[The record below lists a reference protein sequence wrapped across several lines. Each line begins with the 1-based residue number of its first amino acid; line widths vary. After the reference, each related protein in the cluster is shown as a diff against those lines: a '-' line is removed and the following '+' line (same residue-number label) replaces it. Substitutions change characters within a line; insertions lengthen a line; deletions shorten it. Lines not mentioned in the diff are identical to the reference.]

1 MAVLKYKDPTT
12 GEYVSLGLGT
22 IDVVD
27 NLMSTSTTSALSANQ
42 GRVLNEKKLEVSNII
57 AGDNI
62 TLDKNGNDVTINAS
76 QVNVVDNLTSTSAT
90 DALSANQGNVLYN
103 TKVPMKNRSA
113 ENPDKDF
120 NNYMKT
126 GMYYIAGGATN
137 APENEYIKLLTIGT
151 SPVASS
157 GDNFQIAGTMANNMY
172 YRKGSTSAGAM
183 NWGSWKQVASVEY
196 GTWTPTLNT
205 VEGAAPTMTYTS
217 RRGNYRKIGNLVYVD
232 FYIRGKITA
241 LTGTNNYGT
250 ITGLPFKTTNT
261 RAFGEEGLHMGI
273 MYSLVANETNVCLVF
288 HPDSNIIRI
297 QYAYGAGAS
306 TLKVTPTNYFEIGG
320 NGWYITP

>member
-1 MAVLKYKDPTT
+1 MAVLKYKDPIT

-42 GRVLNEKKLEVSNII
+42 GRILNEKKLEASNII

-62 TLDKNGNDVTINAS
+62 TLDKNGNDITINS
-76 QVNVVDNLTSTSAT
+76 NQVEVIDNLTSTSAT
-90 DALSANQGNVLYN
+90 SALSANQGNFLYN
-103 TKVPMKNRSA
+103 AKVPMRNYAA
-113 ENPDKDF
+113 ENPDKNL

-151 SPVASS
+151 GLEASS

-172 YRKGSTSAGAM
+172 YRKGSATAGVM

-196 GTWTPTLNT
+196 GTWTPAINT
-205 VEGAAPTMTYTS
+205 VEGAIPKMTYTT
-217 RRGNYRKIGNLVYVD
+217 RKGNYRKIGNLVYVD

-250 ITGLPFKTTNT
+250 ITGLPFKTTST
-261 RAFGEEGLHMGI
+261 SQFGEEELNMGI
-273 MYSLVANETNVCLVF
+273 MYSLVASENNVCLVF
-288 HPDSNIIRI
+288 YPDSNIIRI
-297 QYAYGAGAS
+297 QEYYGASANK
-306 TLKVTPTNYFEIGG
+306 LKVTPTNYFEIGG
-320 NGWYITP
+320 NGWYTTP

>member
-1 MAVLKYKDPTT
+1 MAVLKYKDPIT

-42 GRVLNEKKLEVSNII
+42 GRILNEKKLEASNII

-76 QVNVVDNLTSTSAT
+76 QINVVDNLTSTSAT

-103 TKVPMKNRSA
+103 TKVPMRNYSA
-113 ENPDKDF
+113 ENRDKDF

-126 GMYYIAGGATN
+126 GMYYIASGATN
-137 APENEYIKLLTIGT
+137 APENAYIKLLTIGT
-151 SPVASS
+151 GPEASS

-172 YRKGSTSAGAM
+172 YRKGSTTAGAM

-196 GTWTPTLNT
+196 GTWTPAINT
-205 VEGAAPTMTYTS
+205 TEGAIPKMTYTT
-217 RRGNYRKIGNLVYVD
+217 RKGNYRKIGNLVYVD
-232 FYIRGKITA
+232 FYIRGKITE

-250 ITGLPFKTTNT
+250 ITGLPFKTTST
-261 RAFGEEGLHMGI
+261 RQFGEEGLNMGV
-273 MYSLVANETNVCLVF
+273 MYSLVADETNVCLSF
-288 HPDSNIIRI
+288 FPNSNIIKI
-297 QYAYGAGAS
+297 QRYYGVSADK
-306 TLKVTPTNYFEIGG
+306 LKVTPTSYFEIGG
-320 NGWYITP
+320 NGWYTTP

>member
-1 MAVLKYKDPTT
+1 MAVLKYKDPIT

-42 GRVLNEKKLEVSNII
+42 GRILNEKKLEASNII

-62 TLDKNGNDVTINAS
+62 TLDKNGNDITINS
-76 QVNVVDNLTSTSAT
+76 NQVEVIDNLTSTSAT
-90 DALSANQGNVLYN
+90 SALSANQGNVLYN
-103 TKVPMKNRSA
+103 TKVPMRNYSA
-113 ENPDKDF
+113 ENRDKDF

-151 SPVASS
+151 GLAASS

-172 YRKGSTSAGAM
+172 YRKGSTTAGGM

-196 GTWTPTLNT
+196 GTWTPAINT
-205 VEGAAPTMTYTS
+205 REGAIPKMMYIT
-217 RRGNYRKIGNLVYVD
+217 REGNYRKIGNLVYVD

-241 LTGTNNYGT
+241 LTGTDNYGT
-250 ITGLPFKTTNT
+250 ITGLPFKTTST
-261 RAFGEEGLHMGI
+261 RQFGEEGLHMGA
-273 MYSLVANETNVCLVF
+273 MYSLLENETNVCLIF
-288 HPDSNIIRI
+288 EPNSNIIRI
-297 QYAYGAGAS
+297 QQYYGS
-306 TLKVTPTNYFEIGG
+306 TSDKLKVTPTSYFEIGG
-320 NGWYITP
+320 NGWYTTP